1 MSNIYRVRPDN
12 ISTDIVLCL
21 SQLHT
26 QALRGTLT
34 GIAYVAY
41 IEEHSFIANA
51 AGAALDDPT
60 HTRGML
66 SALDDKLARHI
77 GDAGGL

>member
-21 SQLHT
+21 SQLHA

-41 IEEHSFIANA
+41 IEDHSYIANA
-51 AGAALDDPT
+51 AGSAIDDPT

-66 SALDDKLARHI
+66 SVLDDKLARHVGES
-77 GDAGGL
+77 GDL